1 VVRPR
6 SRPNAWSRAAAH
18 GATVVLESDALEEA
32 GADPLAL
39 AAREGRA
46 IAHPCDD
53 DLVIAGQSAAGAEMV
68 ADAPSLDTLLPPP
81 AAAG

>member
-1 VVRPR
+1 M
-6 SRPNAWSRAAAH
+6 
-18 GATVVLESDALEEA
+18 VLESDALEEA
-32 GADPLAL
+32 GANPLAL

-53 DLVIAGQSAAGAEMV
+53 DLVIAGQGTAGAKIPAEE
-68 ADAPSLDTLLPPP
+68 PSLDTLLPPP